1 MSGRFDPAKY
11 VTVAERLQEAAT
23 REFEIIETKIH
34 HVNDNWGYIQVGI
47 KLDGRRYIGTASF
60 RLDLQGAR
68 AQATNPIED
77 AETSAVGRALA
88 MAGISSDRS
97 VASLEEVQEAQ
108 RRAEAKPLASP
119 SSAPDNVVTL
129 PSGETTVG
137 EMLDEITKAID
148 GIDQAKVVEFLKA
161 KKKDVA
167 DAVDVW
173 TLPEATIREI
183 YAKLDKFRPAVE
195 RWMAK

>member
-1 MSGRFDPAKY
+1 MSGRFDPTKY
-11 VTVAERLQEAAT
+11 VTVAERLQEAAART
-23 REFEIIETKIH
+23 FEITDNKINF
-34 HVNDNWGYIQVGI
+34 VNDNWGYIQSVI
-47 KLDGRRYIGTASF
+47 KLDGKQYIGTASF

-108 RRAEAKPLASP
+108 RRADARPLSEKVVAE
-119 SSAPDNVVTL
+119 NVVTL
-129 PSGETTVG
+129 PSAEETVG
-137 EMLDEITKAID
+137 EMLDAITKAVD
-148 GIDQAKVVEFLKA
+148 GIEQAKVIEFLRA
-161 KKKDVA
+161 KKKDVG

-173 TLPEATIREI
+173 TLPAATIKEI
-183 YAKLDKFRPAVE
+183 HDKLSKLRPAIE
-195 RWMAK
+195 KWMAK

>member
-1 MSGRFDPAKY
+1 MSGRFDPKTY

-23 REFEIIETKIH
+23 REFEIVETKIH

-108 RRAEAKPLASP
+108 RRAEAKPLAKAT
-119 SSAPDNVVTL
+119 SAPENVVTL

-137 EMLDEITKAID
+137 EMLDEITKVIE
-148 GIDQAKVVEFLKA
+148 GIDQAKVVEFLRA
-161 KKKDVA
+161 KKKEVA

-183 YAKLDKFRPAVE
+183 YSKLDKFRAAVE

>member
-1 MSGRFDPAKY
+1 MSGRFDPTKY
-11 VTVAERLQEAAT
+11 VTVAERLQEAAART
-23 REFEIIETKIH
+23 FEITDNKINF
-34 HVNDNWGYIQVGI
+34 VNENWGYIQSTI
-47 KLDGRRYIGTASF
+47 KLDGKQYIGTASF

-108 RRAEAKPLASP
+108 RRADAKPLSEKSVA
-119 SSAPDNVVTL
+119 DNVVTL
-129 PSGETTVG
+129 PSGEESAG
-137 EMLDEITKAID
+137 EMLDAITTAVE
-148 GIDQAKVVEFLKA
+148 GIDQAKVIEFLRA
-161 KKKDVA
+161 KKKDVG

-173 TLPEATIREI
+173 TLPMETIKEI
-183 YAKLDKFRPAVE
+183 HDKLSKFRPAIE
-195 RWMAK
+195 KWMAK

>member
-119 SSAPDNVVTL
+119 SSAPENVVTL
-129 PSGETTVG
+129 PSGETTIG
-137 EMLDEITKAID
+137 EMLDEITKATE
-148 GIDQAKVVEFLKA
+148 GLDQFNIIGFLRA

-183 YAKLDKFRPAVE
+183 YQKLPKFRAAVE
-195 RWMAK
+195 KWMPK